1 MEKLNKAIEKI
12 KKSNEL
18 NDVEKATVIEHLKEW
33 YNEKKSISYLE
44 EKIEE
49 LWEKVLPIL
58 NEAGLI

>member
-12 KKSNEL
+12 KKDKNL
-18 NDVEKATVIEHLKEW
+18 DDVQKATVIEHLKEW
-33 YNEKKSISYLE
+33 YNEKKSIAYLE

-49 LWEKVLPIL
+49 IWDKVLPIL

>member
-12 KKSNEL
+12 KKSKDL
-18 NDVEKATVIEHLKEW
+18 DDVEKATVIEHLKEW
-33 YNEKKSISYLE
+33 YNEKKSIAFLE

-49 LWEKVLPIL
+49 WWDKILPIL

>member
-12 KKSNEL
+12 KQSDL
-18 NDVEKATVIEHLKEW
+18 TDVEKATVIEHLKEW
-33 YNEKKSISYLE
+33 YNEKKSIAFLE

-49 LWEKVLPIL
+49 WWDKLLPIL

>member
-12 KKSNEL
+12 KNSKEL
-18 NDVEKATVIEHLKEW
+18 NDVEKETVIKHLKEW
-33 YNEKKSISYLE
+33 YNEKKSIAFLE

-49 LWEKVLPIL
+49 WWEKILPYL

>member
-12 KKSNEL
+12 KKDKNL

-33 YNEKKSISYLE
+33 YNEKKSIAFLE

-49 LWEKVLPIL
+49 WWEKILPYL

>member
-12 KKSNEL
+12 KNSKDL

-33 YNEKKSISYLE
+33 YNEKKSIAFLE

-49 LWEKVLPIL
+49 LWEKILPIL
-58 NEAGLI
+58 NEVGLI

>member
-12 KKSNEL
+12 KNSKEL

-33 YNEKKSISYLE
+33 YNEKKSIAYLE

-49 LWEKVLPIL
+49 LWEKVLPYL
-58 NEAGLI
+58 AEAGLI

>member
-12 KKSNEL
+12 KQNNDL
-18 NDVEKATVIEHLKEW
+18 TDVEKATVIEHLKEW
-33 YNEKKSISYLE
+33 YNEKKSISFLE

-49 LWEKVLPIL
+49 WWERVLPIL